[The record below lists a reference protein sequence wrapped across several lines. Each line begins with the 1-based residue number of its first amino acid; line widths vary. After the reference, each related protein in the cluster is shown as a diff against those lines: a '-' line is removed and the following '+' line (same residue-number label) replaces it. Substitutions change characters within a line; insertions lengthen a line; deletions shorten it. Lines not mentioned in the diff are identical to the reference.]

1 MRDRIL
7 LATRKGLLDFAK
19 RGNTWVIAGQSFLGQ
34 PVSAVLRDPDNAF
47 LYAALNLGHFGVKL
61 HRSKDDGNSW
71 EEIACPSY
79 TGIATDSE
87 EKANLQLIWILER
100 DHQGHLWAGT
110 IPGGLFKSTDN
121 GDTWQLNEFLWH
133 NPARKEWF
141 GGGYDSPGIHSIC
154 IDPKRA
160 GYMALAISCG
170 GVWLSEDYGETWR
183 PSTKGMVAD
192 YLPPEQADNPN
203 QQDPHRLVQCPG
215 EPDHFWVQ
223 HHNGIFYSK
232 DRCATWTRVYAPPS
246 SFGFAVVVH
255 PKNPEQA
262 WFVPGVKDE
271 YRYPVDCRFCV
282 THTADG
288 GRSFIAQTSGLPQ
301 QESFDLVYRHAL
313 DIDSSGDRLVMAST
327 TGNMWLSEN
336 GGTDWSCV
344 SNYLPPVY
352 AVRFV

>member
-1 MRDRIL
+1 MSDRIL

-203 QQDPHRLVQCPG
+203 QQDPIDWCNAQVSQI
-215 EPDHFWVQ
+215 
-223 HHNGIFYSK
+223 IFGCSITTGFFIQK
-232 DRCATWTRVYAPPS
+232 IAAPPGQGYTHRRHPLILLLRCIQKILNKRGLCRVLRMNTVIRS
-246 SFGFAVVVH
+246 IVVS
-255 PKNPEQA
+255 A
-262 WFVPGVKDE
+262 
-271 YRYPVDCRFCV
+271 
-282 THTADG
+282 
-288 GRSFIAQTSGLPQ
+288 
-301 QESFDLVYRHAL
+301 
-313 DIDSSGDRLVMAST
+313 
-327 TGNMWLSEN
+327 
-336 GGTDWSCV
+336 
-344 SNYLPPVY
+344 
-352 AVRFV
+352 